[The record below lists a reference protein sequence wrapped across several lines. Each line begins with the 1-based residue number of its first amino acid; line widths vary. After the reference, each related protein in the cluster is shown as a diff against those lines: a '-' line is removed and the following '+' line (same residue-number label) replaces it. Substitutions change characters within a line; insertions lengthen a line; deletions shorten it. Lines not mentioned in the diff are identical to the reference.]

1 MTFKNFKGPN
11 AIKFFSNPWT
21 GLYHVKAPADKI
33 KAFMRV
39 ASNGSGRI
47 QNYRHF

>member
-21 GLYHVKAPADKI
+21 GLYHVKPPADKI